1 MSAKLHILMLEDEAA
16 DAELVIQKLREAGID
31 ADNKWVFTESDF
43 LEQLRKFNPDL
54 ILADYSLRGYDG
66 MSALKAV
73 KNLRPE
79 IPFIFYSG
87 SMNEELVVD
96 ALINGATDYVLK
108 QRLNRLAPA
117 VLRAMREIKERQ
129 QRVEVESGLK
139 LLSAAL
145 QHASNAVVITD
156 REARVIW
163 VNPAFTRL
171 TGYAL
176 EEAKNQK
183 TNLLKS
189 GVHDEAFYK
198 ELWETVLA
206 GKVWHAEMVNRRK
219 DGTLYTEENT
229 ITPVLNDRG
238 DITHFI
244 SIKQDITERKQ
255 SEEKLRALNGQLRAL
270 FEDSP
275 LASVVLDSRGF
286 VTLWN
291 PAAVRVFGWT
301 ASEAIGGPPPTVNQA
316 KRAEFENL
324 LRRVMSGEHI
334 QGLEIVR
341 QRKDGADLNLR
352 ISVAPLYDAKGKAT
366 SSMAVFSDITDQ
378 KRLEARFLRAQRLES
393 VGQMAGGIAHDL
405 NNILAPILMGIPM
418 LREELKS
425 EELKTL
431 MSAMENSAKRGAA
444 IIKQILTFS
453 RGVPSERVP
462 LQTNYILQEI
472 AQIIRETFP
481 KSITL
486 KHSIPN
492 DLWNMEGDITQLH
505 QVLMNL
511 CVNARDAM
519 PKGGVLTL
527 AAENVV
533 LDENFAATTPNAKP
547 GPHLVWLV
555 SDTGTG
561 ISHSDLDRIFDPFF
575 STKESSKGTGLG
587 LSTVLG
593 IVRNHDGLILVDSKV
608 GQGTQFRVY
617 FPALNAPIPSD
628 QMSNEPPQRGKGELV
643 LVVDD
648 EAGIRDVT
656 GRVLRKYGYE
666 VLLAAN
672 GIEALSLFK
681 SRRSKIKAVFA
692 DLIMPQ
698 MDGMDLIAKLKKTDS
713 KVKIVVCSGQV
724 EDLNADE
731 LKKQGVREILTKPY
745 SPVMLLAVLQKVLKA
760 K

>member
-1 MSAKLHILMLEDEAA
+1 MLEDEAE

-43 LEQLRKFNPDL
+43 LEQLGSFNPDL
-54 ILADYSLRGYDG
+54 ILADYSLPGYDG
-66 MSALKAV
+66 MTALKTA
-73 KNLRPE
+73 KKLRPE

-108 QRLNRLAPA
+108 QRSNRLAPA
-117 VLRAMREIKERQ
+117 VLRAMREIKEHQ
-129 QRVEVESGLK
+129 QRIEVESGLK
-139 LLSAAL
+139 LLNTAV

-156 REARVIW
+156 RGSKVIW

-171 TGYAL
+171 TGYTL
-176 EEAKNQK
+176 EEARNQK
-183 TNLLKS
+183 TSLLKS

-206 GKVWHAEMVNRRK
+206 GHVWRSEMVNRRK

-229 ITPVLNDRG
+229 ITPVLNDAG
-238 DITHFI
+238 EITHFI
-244 SIKQDITERKQ
+244 SIKQDITERKRN
-255 SEEKLRALNGQLRAL
+255 EEDLRELNGRLKAL

-275 LASVVLDSRGF
+275 LPSVVLDDQGII
-286 VTLWN
+286 TLWN
-291 PAAVRVFGWT
+291 PAAERIFGWE
-301 ASEAIGGPPPTVNQA
+301 ASEMIGKPPHVPEKKA
-316 KRAEFENL
+316 AEHKEL
-324 LRRVMSGEHI
+324 LKRVMAGEHI
-334 QGLEIVR
+334 QGLEMIR
-341 QRKDGADLNLR
+341 ERKDGTTLNLLF
-352 ISVAPLYDAKGKAT
+352 SAAPLYDAKGKAT
-366 SSMAVFSDITDQ
+366 SSMAVFSDVTEQ
-378 KRLEARFLRAQRLES
+378 KRLEAQFLRAQRLES

-425 EELKTL
+425 EELKAL

-492 DLWNMEGDITQLH
+492 DLWNIEGDVTQLH

-533 LDENFAATTPNAKP
+533 LDENFAATIPNAKP
-547 GPHLVWLV
+547 GSYLVWLV

-561 ISHSDLDRIFDPFF
+561 ISHRDMDRIFDPFF
-575 STKESSKGTGLG
+575 TTKESSKGTGLG

-593 IVRNHDGLILVDSKV
+593 IIHNHDGLILVDSKV

-617 FPALNAPIPSD
+617 FPAMNVPIPSD
-628 QMSNEPPQRGKGELV
+628 PAEVELPQRGKGELV

-666 VLLAAN
+666 VLLAAD
-672 GIEALSLFK
+672 GVEALSLFK

-698 MDGMDLIAKLKKTDS
+698 MDGMDLIAKLKKVNS
-713 KVKIVVCSGQV
+713 KVKIVVCSGQI
-724 EDLNADE
+724 EDLDADE
-731 LKKQGVREILTKPY
+731 LAKMGVREILTKPY
-745 SPVMLLAVLQKVLKA
+745 SPVTLLAALQKILKS